1 MFSFFRKTNRK
12 TLAISLNNYPS
23 LAELKEIMS
32 ATEAEAINPTDPIK
46 IIYALTRET
55 LAERVDGKWSM
66 NWDENNKQLD
76 DLANTLYALTL
87 LRIA

>member
-1 MFSFFRKTNRK
+1 MFNFIRKTNRK
-12 TLAISLNNYPS
+12 TLAIMLKSYPTER
-23 LAELKEIMS
+23 ELKEIMS

-76 DLANTLYALTL
+76 ALANTLCALTQ
-87 LRIA
+87 LRLA